1 MTHLFNR
8 LICLVKGHSK
18 TQVPA
23 AFYRSWYGMN
33 EIGSLHCARCGAMLG
48 DYRRNVTEKID
59 L

>member
-1 MTHLFNR
+1 MKRLLNR
-8 LICLVKGHSK
+8 LVCRLLGHSK

-23 AFYRSWYGMN
+23 IFYRSWYGMY

-48 DYRRNVTEKID
+48 DYRRNVMEKID